1 MSVRPQLPI
10 IAGALL
16 AGAIGLFGGAASD
29 EEFVARLSDATDAA
43 IAEAD
48 GAPVTAR
55 FTSGFG
61 WPTRHPTLS
70 GGENLDETTR
80 DRVAKAVAILPGV
93 GGVDWSDGTIQ
104 AQGGLVPV
112 SPMHCQDDVN
122 ALLEARTI
130 RFEESSSV
138 VDAASQPLLDE
149 VAAALKPCLGAKI
162 AITGHT
168 DASGSEEANLE
179 LSRARATSIRRAL
192 VRRGIPAEGLR
203 AEGVGSSTPIDG
215 LSPQDPAN
223 RRIEF
228 SVIATQPLQPTPV
241 DTPGPR

>member
-1 MSVRPQLPI
+1 MPVRPQIAI
-10 IAGALL
+10 IAGALVS
-16 AGAIGLFGGAASD
+16 GAIGLAGGAASD
-29 EEFVARLSDATDAA
+29 QDFAAALSEEAAAA
-43 IAEAD
+43 IANAQ

-55 FTSGFG
+55 FESRLG
-61 WPTRHPTLS
+61 WPTRHPTLL
-70 GGENLDETTR
+70 GGENLDETKR
-80 DRVAKAVAILPGV
+80 DRVAKAVAALPGV
-93 GGVDWSDGTIQ
+93 GGVGWSDGTML

-112 SPMHCQDDVN
+112 SPMHCQEDVN
-122 ALLEARTI
+122 ALLEARSI

-162 AITGHT
+162 GITGHT
-168 DASGSEEANLE
+168 DASGSAEANLE
-179 LSRARATSIRRAL
+179 LSRARAAAIQRAL
-192 VRRGIPAEGLR
+192 VRRGIPSDGLR